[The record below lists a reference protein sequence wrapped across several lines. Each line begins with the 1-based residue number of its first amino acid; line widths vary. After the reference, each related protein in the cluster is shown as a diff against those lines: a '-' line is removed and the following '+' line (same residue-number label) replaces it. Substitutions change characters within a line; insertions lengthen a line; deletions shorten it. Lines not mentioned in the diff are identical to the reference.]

1 MNSLLN
7 TEIQATQGA
16 HFLHSACQERGAH
29 PCPPRQLR
37 HCQEVTDEN
46 MLTSKRIISIY
57 IFGFVETEMSVCDA
71 DIG

>member
-7 TEIQATQGA
+7 TEMQTDKGAIFYIQPA
-16 HFLHSACQERGAH
+16 RGAVRT
-29 PCPPRQLR
+29 PAPRQLR

-46 MLTSKRIISIY
+46 MWTSKQMISIY
-57 IFGFVETEMSVCDA
+57 IFGFVETETSVCDA

>member
-7 TEIQATQGA
+7 TEIQADKGA
-16 HFLHSACQERGAH
+16 IFAFSLPGGRRA
-29 PCPPRQLR
+29 PLPPRQLR

-46 MLTSKRIISIY
+46 MWTSKQMISIY
-57 IFGFVETEMSVCDA
+57 IFGFVETETSVCDA